1 MLLRW
6 DDPFGA
12 SMLATL
18 LILCL
23 LFQLYCKVS
32 LTWHFY
38 VKLMLSVLCLFHTM
52 QSIYRSINHL
62 CNLSIDPSIIYEI
75 YLSII
80 IQVKEAIISSPS
92 VI

>member
-32 LTWHFY
+32 LTWQLY
-38 VKLMLSVLCLFHTM
+38 VLLMLSVLCLFHTM
-52 QSIYRSINHL
+52 QSIY
-62 CNLSIDPSIIYEI
+62 
-75 YLSII
+75 
-80 IQVKEAIISSPS
+80 
-92 VI
+92 

>member
-32 LTWHFY
+32 LAWQLY
-38 VKLMLSVLCLFHTM
+38 VKLVLSVLCLFHTM
-52 QSIYRSINHL
+52 QSIYRSIDYL
-62 CNLSIDPSIIYEI
+62 CNLSIDYHPGQRGYYLVAIGDIE
-75 YLSII
+75 YLSL
-80 IQVKEAIISSPS
+80 QVI
-92 VI
+92 